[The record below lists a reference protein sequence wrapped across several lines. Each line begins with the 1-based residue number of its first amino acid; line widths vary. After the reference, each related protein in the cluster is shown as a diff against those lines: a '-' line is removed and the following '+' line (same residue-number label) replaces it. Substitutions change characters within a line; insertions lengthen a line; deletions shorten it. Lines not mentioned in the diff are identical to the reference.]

1 MDTVTNGDSRP
12 LERTVVD
19 LFDEWAVRDPD
30 RVAVEWKD
38 EQLTY
43 GQLRDASLH
52 VSQALLAAG
61 VKPRSR
67 VPVLTR
73 MSLEMLPAVIGVLR
87 VGACYI
93 PMDVVAWSRGRIES
107 ALSDLSSSVA
117 VITSHCP
124 GVELSS
130 YVGHVVEF
138 RTSWLLSPVTEGL
151 DILCKRLDQIR
162 QGFRYDD
169 LAWIVF
175 TSGTTGKPKGVMV
188 YHRGICSVAMV
199 RLNDNLDVITAEKGL
214 RSLLA
219 YSISFDGCAGVVW
232 LSLTKGGTLVMAS
245 PSDFPQASTTCE
257 VLSMTPSMLA
267 VMDPSGGY
275 DRVQYIYLGGE
286 APVMDVVNRWITPTR
301 KVLTTYGPS
310 ETTVTISFGELKP
323 GEDPPFGELIPNVEV
338 VLVDEN
344 LQECSYGEVMIT
356 GPGLAAGYYK
366 NPELTAQ
373 KFIEWNGKRFY
384 RTGDLARRYKDGQII
399 WAGRA
404 DSLIKNRGFLVN
416 LDTEVEPALASFK
429 PVRVAVAFKWRERLV
444 GCIQPANVNI
454 EELRQFMKERYDPF
468 IIPDII
474 VALDSFPLRPNGK
487 TDRGALK
494 EQLDE
499 GEAEEE
505 ELLALEGEVKTASA
519 YDVLRVAFSQ
529 LLHVPVQ
536 QLNETSA
543 FTKNGG
549 NSLTALKLTNLLSKK
564 GFSVS
569 VVDVLKLD
577 TIGQLQSV
585 LKRSAPSDDKGGD
598 QEPEVGFCDIPVT
611 PVQRL
616 FLNRSMEYPKFCA
629 LIGTTRYVGDASKTP
644 TASEIRD
651 ACVKVWSAHSI
662 FRTSFDLERFTLS
675 DLGRLNLGWHDMVVE
690 QDNFDAACAA
700 AEERAWSSLESL
712 KPSDTEVP
720 YCDMTC
726 VSVPG
731 RKALA
736 LISRTHHVLV
746 DVFSSAMLS
755 ADVER
760 ALAGEDIVSRP
771 RFQDFARFMQKYTR
785 ENLARATDA
794 FNKMIQ
800 PLHKD
805 AILSLPR
812 PRTLPSKQAF
822 DLVRFKAPTSISRAR
837 LNATVHRLG
846 ITNSTMAYASWAL
859 FLAKVTGWNQLGF
872 SISLSGRT
880 IPWPEVESVVGPLL
894 SRVPFSAPV
903 PSSGRVHEWLAEV
916 HKATLDTLEFDGLS
930 HALPDSIM
938 ADPRLNAT
946 IVLCFLDVPQ
956 PSANWTYSDKQRHNY
971 LLNWSIFQEG
981 DDVTNV
987 FEVQSSGVDMEWAEK
1002 MKGVPGDLLSA
1013 LVDSTED
1020 TLIESLLY

>member
-1 MDTVTNGDSRP
+1 
-12 LERTVVD
+12 
-19 LFDEWAVRDPD
+19 
-30 RVAVEWKD
+30 
-38 EQLTY
+38 
-43 GQLRDASLH
+43 
-52 VSQALLAAG
+52 
-61 VKPRSR
+61 
-67 VPVLTR
+67 
-73 MSLEMLPAVIGVLR
+73 
-87 VGACYI
+87 
-93 PMDVVAWSRGRIES
+93 
-107 ALSDLSSSVA
+107 
-117 VITSHCP
+117 
-124 GVELSS
+124 
-130 YVGHVVEF
+130 
-138 RTSWLLSPVTEGL
+138 
-151 DILCKRLDQIR
+151 
-162 QGFRYDD
+162 
-169 LAWIVF
+169 
-175 TSGTTGKPKGVMV
+175 
-188 YHRGICSVAMV
+188 
-199 RLNDNLDVITAEKGL
+199 
-214 RSLLA
+214 
-219 YSISFDGCAGVVW
+219 
-232 LSLTKGGTLVMAS
+232 
-245 PSDFPQASTTCE
+245 
-257 VLSMTPSMLA
+257 MLA
-267 VMDPSGGY
+267 VMDPSGDY
-275 DRVQYIYLGGE
+275 DRVRYIYLGGE

-310 ETTVTISFGELKP
+310 ETTVTISFGELRP

-344 LQECSYGEVMIT
+344 LQECSFGEVMIT

-404 DSLIKNRGFLVN
+404 DSMIKNRGFLVN

-444 GCIQPANVNI
+444 GCIQPASVNI

-494 EQLDE
+494 EQLEE
-499 GEAEEE
+499 GETDEEE
-505 ELLALEGEVKTASA
+505 VAWDTETNTASA
-519 YDVLRVAFSQ
+519 YDVLCVAFSQ
-529 LLHVPVQ
+529 VLHVPVQ

-549 NSLTALKLTNLLSKK
+549 NSLTALKLTNLLNKK

-577 TIGQLQSV
+577 TIGQLQNV
-585 LKRSAPSDDKGGD
+585 LKRSTPSDDKGSD
-598 QEPEVGFCDIPVT
+598 EEPEFGFCDIPVT
-611 PVQRL
+611 PVQGL
-616 FLNRSMEYPKFCA
+616 FLNRSLEYPKFCA
-629 LIGTTRYVGDASKTP
+629 LIGTTRYVGDDSKTP

-651 ACVKVWSAHSI
+651 ACFKVWSAHSI
-662 FRTSFDLERFTLS
+662 FRTRFDLDRFTLS
-675 DLGRLNLGWHDMVVE
+675 DLGRLNLDWHDVVVE
-690 QDNFDAACAA
+690 QDSFDAACAA

-726 VSVPG
+726 VSVPS

-746 DVFSSAMLS
+746 DVFSSAILS

-760 ALAGEDIVSRP
+760 ALAGQDIVSRP
-771 RFQDFARFMQKYTR
+771 RFQDFASFMQKYTKD
-785 ENLARATDA
+785 NLARATDT
-794 FNKMIQ
+794 FSKMIQ

-805 AILSLPR
+805 AVLKLPR
-812 PRTLPSKQAF
+812 PLTPPPKQAF
-822 DLVRFKAPTSISRAR
+822 DLVRLKAPSSISRAKF
-837 LNATVHRLG
+837 NAAVHTLG
-846 ITNSTMAYASWAL
+846 ITNSTLAYAAWAL

-880 IPWPEVESVVGPLL
+880 IPWSGAESVVGPLL

-956 PSANWTYSDKQRHNY
+956 PSANWSYSDKQRHNY

-981 DDVTNV
+981 HEVTNV
-987 FEVQSSGVDMEWAEK
+987 LEVLSSSVDMDWAEK
-1002 MKGVPGDLLSA
+1002 MKGVPGDLLNA
-1013 LVDSTED
+1013 LVNSTED
-1020 TLIESLLY
+1020 TLIESLL

>member
-1 MDTVTNGDSRP
+1 MDTATNGDSRP

-19 LFDEWAVRDPD
+19 LFDERAARDPD
-30 RVAVEWKD
+30 RVAVKWKD

-43 GQLRDASLH
+43 GELRNASLH
-52 VSQALLAAG
+52 VSRALLAAG
-61 VKPRSR
+61 AKPRSR
-67 VPVLTR
+67 VPVLTQ

-107 ALSDLSSSVA
+107 ALSELLSSVA
-117 VITSHCP
+117 LVTSPCP
-124 GVELSS
+124 GLELPS
-130 YVGHVVEF
+130 YVDHVVEF

-151 DILCKRLDQIR
+151 DILCKRLYQIR

-188 YHRGICSVAMV
+188 YHQGICSVAMV
-199 RLNDNLDVITAEKGL
+199 RLNDNLDVVTAEKGL
-214 RSLLA
+214 RGLLA
-219 YSISFDGCAGVVW
+219 CPIAFDGCAGVVW
-232 LSLTKGGTLVMAS
+232 LNLTKGGTLVMAS
-245 PSDFPQASTTCE
+245 PSNFPQASTTCE

-267 VMDPSGGY
+267 VMDPSGDY
-275 DRVQYIYLGGE
+275 DRARYIYLGGE

-344 LQECSYGEVMIT
+344 LQECSFGEVMIA

-373 KFIEWNGKRFY
+373 KFTEWNGKRFY

-404 DSLIKNRGFLVN
+404 DSMIKNRGFLVN

-429 PVRVAVAFKWRERLV
+429 PVRVAVAFKWGERLV

-494 EQLDE
+494 EKLEE

-505 ELLALEGEVKTASA
+505 EFLALEGETKTASA

-529 LLHVPVQ
+529 VLHVPVQ

-549 NSLTALKLTNLLSKK
+549 SSLTALKLTNLLNKK
-564 GFSVS
+564 GSSVP

-577 TIGQLQSV
+577 TIGKLQNV
-585 LKRSAPSDDKGGD
+585 LKRSTPSDDKGSD
-598 QEPEVGFCDIPVT
+598 KEPEFGFCDIPVT

-616 FLNRSMEYPKFCA
+616 FLNRSLEYPKFCA
-629 LIGTTRYVGDASKTP
+629 LIGTTRYVGETSKTP

-651 ACVKVWSAHSI
+651 ACIKVWSAHSI
-662 FRTSFDLERFTLS
+662 FRARFDLHNSTLS
-675 DLGRLNLGWHDMVVE
+675 DLGRLNLDWHEVVVE
-690 QDNFDAACAA
+690 EDSFEAACAA

-731 RKALA
+731 RKPLA
-736 LISRTHHVLV
+736 LISRTHHVLA
-746 DVFSSAMLS
+746 DVFSSAILS
-755 ADVER
+755 AD
-760 ALAGEDIVSRP
+760 
-771 RFQDFARFMQKYTR
+771 
-785 ENLARATDA
+785 DA
-794 FNKMIQ
+794 VLK
-800 PLHKD
+800 
-805 AILSLPR
+805 LPR
-812 PRTLPSKQAF
+812 SLTPPPKQTF
-822 DLVRFKAPTSISRAR
+822 DLVRLKAPSSISRAKF
-837 LNATVHRLG
+837 NAAAHTLG
-846 ITNSTMAYASWAL
+846 ITNSTLAYAAWAL
-859 FLAKVTGWNQLGF
+859 FLTKVTGWNQLGF
-872 SISLSGRT
+872 SMSLSGRT
-880 IPWPEVESVVGPLL
+880 IPWPGAESVVGPLL
-894 SRVPFSAPV
+894 SRVPFSTPV
-903 PSSGRVHEWLAEV
+903 PSSGHVHEWLAEV

-956 PSANWTYSDKQRHNY
+956 SSANWGYSDKQRHNY

-981 DDVTNV
+981 HEVTNV
-987 FEVQSSGVDMEWAEK
+987 LEVLRGYSH
-1002 MKGVPGDLLSA
+1002 
-1013 LVDSTED
+1013 
-1020 TLIESLLY
+1020 